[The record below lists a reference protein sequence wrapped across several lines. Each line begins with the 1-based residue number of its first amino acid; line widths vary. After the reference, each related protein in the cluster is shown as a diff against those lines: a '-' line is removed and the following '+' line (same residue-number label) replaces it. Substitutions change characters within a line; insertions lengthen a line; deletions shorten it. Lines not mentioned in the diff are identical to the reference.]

1 MNLKNLRPGLMA
13 MLMLV
18 TSLSAGCILHH
29 DQVVGSGNRQR
40 QKRDVP
46 AFTSISTE
54 GAYEIEFVSQQP
66 VSLEIEADDNILP
79 IITTEVSNGVLRIRN
94 NRSFSVNRPII
105 LKITAPNL
113 EGLSASGAGKIEIS
127 GLQNDSFEIDS
138 NGAPSIKVS
147 GETKAV
153 DINSNGAGKIDTHKL
168 RATKAVVV
176 ANGATKVE
184 VFASDE
190 LNANVTGPSR
200 VVYSGDP
207 KVNKSVNGPGSVEK
221 KASEG
226 S

>member
-1 MNLKNLRPGLMA
+1 MKNFRLGLTA
-13 MLMLV
+13 TLMLV
-18 TSLSAGCILHH
+18 APLIAGCILHH
-29 DQVVGSGNRQR
+29 DQVVGSGQR
-40 QKRDVP
+40 QTQKREVP

-54 GAYEIEFVSQQP
+54 GAYEIEFVSQKP
-66 VSLEIEADDNILP
+66 VSLQIEGDDNILP
-79 IITTEVSNGVLRIRN
+79 VITTEVSHGVLRIRS
-94 NRSFSVNRPII
+94 NRSFSVDRPII

-113 EGLSASGAGKIEIS
+113 EGLSASGAGRIEIS

-138 NGAPSIKVS
+138 NGAPTIKVS

-153 DINSNGAGKIDTHKL
+153 DIKSNGAGKIDAHKL
-168 RATKAVVV
+168 RATKAVVE

-190 LNANVTGPSR
+190 LNANVSGPSR